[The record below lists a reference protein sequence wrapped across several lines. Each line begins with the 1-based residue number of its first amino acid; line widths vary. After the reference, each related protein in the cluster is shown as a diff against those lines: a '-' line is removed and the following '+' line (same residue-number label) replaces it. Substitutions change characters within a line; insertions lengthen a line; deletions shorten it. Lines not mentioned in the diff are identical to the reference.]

1 MVRSIRG
8 RTGLAFDEFTPGAS
22 TRMAGGAGA
31 AGLAT
36 VAENFSA
43 LRSGAPDYGGMGANN
58 INAAG
63 YEERAIRNANTAT
76 LNSKIGAEA
85 SIKSARIQAE
95 AQKDAARASAQGS
108 MVGSI
113 AKAGIGLISSAFLSD
128 ERTKNTIERIDDALS
143 TLRELKP
150 VTFYYNEEYSSNP
163 ERIHNG
169 FIAQDYAKVLP
180 AATYYD
186 DSLDRLCIDTNELIA
201 LLVRAVQQ
209 LESRVTRMEAKSVL
223 ERV

>member
-1 MVRSIRG
+1 MAYQ
-8 RTGLAFDEFTPGAS
+8 TGLSLGDWRSRTTMQG
-22 TRMAGGAGA
+22 GGAA
-31 AGLAT
+31 AGNST
-36 VAENFSA
+36 VAENFA
-43 LRSGAPDYGGMGANN
+43 AIRKGQNDYGSMARNA
-58 INAAG
+58 INAQG
-63 YEERAIRNANTAT
+63 YKERAIQDANTSV
-76 LNSKIGAEA
+76 LNQKMASEAQIEASRIRAEA
-85 SIKSARIQAE
+85 A
-95 AQKDAARASAQGS
+95 KDAARAQAQGS

-113 AKAGIGLISSAFLSD
+113 ARAGVGLLGAVLSD
-128 ERTKNTIERIDDALS
+128 ERTKNTVERIDDALS
-143 TLRELKP
+143 TLRQLKP

-186 DSLDRLCIDTNELIA
+186 DSLDRLCIDTGELIA

-209 LESRVTRMEAKSVL
+209 LESRVTRMEAKNVL

>member
-1 MVRSIRG
+1 MAFETSPIRLNPAEDRSPLFQ
-8 RTGLAFDEFTPGAS
+8 TTFADNLAS
-22 TRMAGGAGA
+22 
-31 AGLAT
+31 
-36 VAENFSA
+36 
-43 LRSGAPDYGGMGANN
+43 
-58 INAAG
+58 I
-63 YEERAIRNANTAT
+63 NANTPDYTQLIADG
-76 LNSKIGAEA
+76 NSADRAIKRYFAGAEA
-85 SIKSARIQAE
+85 AGKRILFDANTRLDIADKQNKAALDVAEEKNQFSFGKTLLSAGTTL
-95 AQKDAARASAQGS
+95 ASA
-108 MVGSI
+108 
-113 AKAGIGLISSAFLSD
+113 ALTLSD
-128 ERTKNTIERIDDALS
+128 ERTKNTITKIEDALS

-209 LESRVTRMEAKSVL
+209 LESRVTRMEAKNVL
-223 ERV
+223 EKV

>member
-1 MVRSIRG
+1 MQ
-8 RTGLAFDEFTPGAS
+8 
-22 TRMAGGAGA
+22 GGAAA
-31 AGLAT
+31 AGNST
-36 VAENFSA
+36 VAENFA
-43 LRSGAPDYGGMGANN
+43 AIRKGQNDYGSMARNA
-58 INAAG
+58 INAQG
-63 YEERAIRNANTAT
+63 YKERAIQDANTSV
-76 LNSKIGAEA
+76 LNQKMASEAQIEA
-85 SIKSARIQAE
+85 SRIQSE
-95 AQKDAARASAQGS
+95 AYKDAARAQAQGS

-113 AKAGIGLISSAFLSD
+113 ARAGVGLLGAVLSD
-128 ERTKNTIERIDDALS
+128 ERTKNTVERIDDALS
-143 TLRELKP
+143 TLRQLKP

-186 DSLDRLCIDTNELIA
+186 DSLDRLCIDTGELIA

-209 LESRVTRMEAKSVL
+209 LESRVTRMEAKNVL

>member
-1 MVRSIRG
+1 M
-8 RTGLAFDEFTPGAS
+8 
-22 TRMAGGAGA
+22 
-31 AGLAT
+31 
-36 VAENFSA
+36 
-43 LRSGAPDYGGMGANN
+43 
-58 INAAG
+58 
-63 YEERAIRNANTAT
+63 
-76 LNSKIGAEA
+76 
-85 SIKSARIQAE
+85 
-95 AQKDAARASAQGS
+95 
-108 MVGSI
+108 GSI
-113 AKAGIGLISSAFLSD
+113 AKAGIGLLGSVLMSD
-128 ERTKNTIERIDDALS
+128 VRSKNTIESIDDALS
-143 TLRELKP
+143 TLRQLKP